1 MYEHLAAVLLC
12 AGCHE
17 RRQLSSFWPL
27 RGTYKPDMGT
37 RKHGTPLPWVLLLAV
52 LAGSAAAPL
61 GYESLCH
68 GSSSSIC
75 PIRALRLASQ
85 LVNDPQ
91 LTVFQAEVEGPCSAV
106 WGVHVPE
113 GHPLHTATSSALAL
127 TFLGRHA
134 EEHHGV
140 VSLKFYVQVSPTAA
154 AGSRL
159 VWDHVAAAE
168 AQGLPPQQAP
178 VMQLAA
184 APAVD
189 EEGERE
195 PWAELQRGP
204 STAEVSG

>member
-1 MYEHLAAVLLC
+1 
-12 AGCHE
+12 
-17 RRQLSSFWPL
+17 
-27 RGTYKPDMGT
+27 MGT

-68 GSSSSIC
+68 AGSSSIIS

-91 LTVFQAEVEGPCSAV
+91 LTVFQAEFEGPCSAV

-127 TFLGRHA
+127 TFLGRPS

-159 VWDHVAAAE
+159 VWDHVAAAV
-168 AQGLPPQQAP
+168 AQGLPPKQAP

-189 EEGERE
+189 DEVERE
-195 PWAELQRGP
+195 PWSELRREP
-204 STAEVSG
+204 STAEVRGCGLAACARGMCPFMKSARPARCHLC